1 MYVALHP
8 NERIDRQETKD
19 ERDKEEI
26 RIIVS
31 QFSPQRSSQLHLNYR
46 LSWHLIRL
54 TSGRC
59 DTPNA
64 ATPREK

>member
-26 RIIVS
+26 RIIEPH
-31 QFSPQRSSQLHLNYR
+31 FSPERSNQPHLNYC
-46 LSWHLIRL
+46 LS
-54 TSGRC
+54 
-59 DTPNA
+59 
-64 ATPREK
+64 